1 MFHWNSLFRP
11 LNLNNARTHCS
22 ICRWKELSHSFAGKS
37 CPVYLLE
44 RAVPFTVGKSCST
57 VYCWKELFRLL
68 LERAV
73 PFIAG
78 KSCPVYRWKELFR

>member
-22 ICRWKELSHSFAGKS
+22 
-37 CPVYLLE
+37 VY
-44 RAVPFTVGKSCST
+44 R
-57 VYCWKELFRLL
+57 WKELFRLL

-78 KSCPVYRWKELFR
+78 KSCSVYRWKTEKPPTDRKEPAGKLEDKTVD